1 MVAFGMKMKE
11 AQGGF
16 FDRPG
21 VLRIIDAGTAAGLS
35 KFGAYVRQTAQQSIR
50 SPGKKGK
57 PSKPGRP
64 PKNRTGKLK
73 DNIFFT
79 YDQTRRSVV
88 IGPISFNGGGGK
100 APAVLEYGGT
110 FVRNLRFKG
119 GRSKSVTVQIAA
131 RPYMTPAFEKNLKK
145 LPRIWKDIYKP

>member
-1 MVAFGMKMKE
+1 MVAFGMTMKQQ
-11 AQGGF
+11 QGGF

-21 VLRIIDAGTAAGLS
+21 VLRIIDRGTAAGLS

-57 PSKPGRP
+57 PSKPGKP

-79 YDQTRRSVV
+79 YDPNRRSVV
-88 IGPISFNGGGGK
+88 IGPTSFNGGGGK
-100 APAVLEYGGT
+100 APATLEYGGT
-110 FVRNLRFKG
+110 FTRTRRYPS
-119 GRSKSVTVQIAA
+119 GRITTRTYSIAA